1 MAAPDF
7 PFADG
12 EQVLVQDGAGRR
24 FALTCRYRYEA
35 DIAVGYVLQT
45 NFGTLA
51 AYDERAGEFEVTAAG
66 EILPV
71 TAGRVK

>member
-24 FALTCRYRYEA
+24 FTLTCRYRYA
-35 DIAVGYVLQT
+35 AGVPTGYVLQT
-45 NFGTLA
+45 NYGTLA
-51 AYDERAGEFEVTAAG
+51 AYDKLADEFEVTAAG